1 MHYVLTT
8 DRGNEYKFYILA
20 CAETYRIMWGG
31 TLRSVEDQYTNPPPQ
46 TIKLNHLRLV
56 A

>member
-31 TLRSVEDQYTNPPPQ
+31 TIRPELLTDSTV
-46 TIKLNHLRLV
+46 KLNHLRLV

>member
-1 MHYVLTT
+1 MHYILTT
-8 DRGNEYKFYILA
+8 AKGNEYKFYILA

-31 TLRSVEDQYTNPPPQ
+31 TLRRVHDRPED
-46 TIKLNHLRLV
+46 IKLTHLRLV